1 MALAGLQRQ
10 SWTHGGKQEGP
21 PRPRCWGGRLPPGTS
36 VCRPTVARC
45 VTPEAEPSL
54 IFGHEAGYWR
64 LWPRSWA
71 IPRLIKAPL
80 VLPPA
85 PAPALPLH
93 HPLPAQGVR
102 DLSGMG
108 PVVALGLLLCLQ
120 LCEGSGQ
127 LRLVGGGGRCAGR
140 VEVNHDGEWGSVCVL
155 DFDWEARWA
164 TVVCRQLGCGRVASS
179 SPYAPFGQGSGRI
192 WLQPYFCLG
201 TEEVLEECPNF
212 GWGQHSCGH
221 KRDAGVIC
229 TEAVELRLV
238 DGGGP
243 CSGRVEVKL
252 RGHWGSVGDDNWDM
266 EDAEVVCQQL
276 GCGSAAGAYAA
287 RNHFG
292 TGAGPINLALVDCKG
307 DEATLW
313 DCEIRGWGPYRNNHD
328 YDTAVICQG
337 FSRLVGGDRA
347 CAGQLE
353 VRQRQ
358 AWVGVCAEHVDMK
371 VAQVVCREQGCGAAL
386 AIPGSGRFGAG
397 TGPLWEGGFNCTG
410 SEPLLSACA
419 RRVPHSQGCAGH
431 ATIICSPYTGFRLGN
446 SSSGCAGRVEVAV
459 RGTWGS
465 VCATDW
471 DLPDADVLCRHLG
484 CGHAVTVPPGGSFG
498 SGDGPLRPDAFGCN
512 GSERHPGE
520 CPVAVLGEPPCSP
533 GNAAAVNCSGLCG
546 TCGKSLQ
553 GLLGHPKNWERSTQG
568 CFGMRGGLNQVPQPH
583 GTAGDFSGTEGTV
596 NSVRLVEGESR
607 CDGRLEEAI
616 TTPAWRR
623 VPVEQ
628 WKRWDVDMVCAVL
641 GCGLPKEIYTALG
654 MAPTA
659 LTSSARE
666 VDVMTEET
674 DVVTEEVDV
683 VTREMYNIS
692 GMGPE
697 LTRSLEEMEDVAEEM
712 SDVLGMG
719 PAPTSSPEEMVIV
732 CSGSRR
738 VRLAGGAGRCAG
750 RVEVYAGGTW
760 SSVCQERWDL
770 RAAAVVCRE
779 LGCGA
784 ALEAPGSAR
793 FGPGP
798 GTAWPYV
805 VECAGNEESLWEC
818 PRSEGR
824 ECERGAGAGAVCSEQ
839 LSLRLAGGRGR
850 CSGYLELLHNGTWGR
865 VCATGTSP
873 GTAAAVCRQLGCGD
887 GGQLAPGPAQQP
899 APAWLAWVGCE
910 EGARSLWGCPS
921 APWHLHSCGPGGD
934 AYVACA
940 EDSDNP
946 SETATTPCPDGATCT
961 AVPSS
966 SGPAVARGTVPVPS
980 GQVARG
986 TVPVPVVL
994 CVVLG
999 TLLCLALGALA
1010 VLMCRA
1016 RAWRRGPGRAVGAIP
1031 DAIYEELDYSAMP
1044 EYQEVPSR
1052 PGSPREGSVKK
1063 LLCYTGD
1070 SVEGSDTGAAP
1081 VPAPP
1086 ALPGHRTPDGYDDA
1100 TAGTSDGY
1108 DDATAGTPD
1117 GYDDAMVGTPNGYDD
1132 AMAGT
1137 SDGYD
1142 DATAG
1147 TPDGY
1152 DDAMVG
1158 TPDGYDDA
1166 TAGTL
1171 DVYDDATT
1179 VPEESPAPSTGDISE
1194 GVAQRGWI
1202 CVPPTVVHSPAVPRQ
1217 LLGSAAARGPSGLWD
1232 GQKLQIKAR
1241 MQILRLLQRQA
1252 MGHGN
1257 NISVL
1262 DHGVLEQAWQ
1272 ADFSARVVMPK
1283 KPAIRICWDCSCSS
1297 SAAGSDSVAH
1307 KKDDLQ

>member
-10 SWTHGGKQEGP
+10 SWTHGGYRRGP
-21 PRPRCWGGRLPPGTS
+21 PGPGAGGGAAPPGDIR
-36 VCRPTVARC
+36 VPAHCG
-45 VTPEAEPSL
+45 E
-54 IFGHEAGYWR
+54 
-64 LWPRSWA
+64 
-71 IPRLIKAPL
+71 APL

-85 PAPALPLH
+85 PAPALRRCRYIIPCLRWGCGTVGWGRSGRWGCCCACSCVGVSGGVVGAGTRRCRARLRPLR
-93 HPLPAQGVR
+93 A
-102 DLSGMG
+102 
-108 PVVALGLLLCLQ
+108 A
-120 LCEGSGQ
+120 GSGQ

-140 VEVNHDGEWGSVCVL
+140 VEVNHDGEWGSVCVY
-155 DFDWEARWA
+155 DFDWQARWA

-192 WLQPYFCLG
+192 WLQPYFCRG
-201 TEEVLEECPNF
+201 TEEVLEECPHF
-212 GWGQHSCGH
+212 GWGQHYCDH
-221 KRDAGVIC
+221 EWDVGVIC
-229 TEAVELRLV
+229 TEAMELRLV
-238 DGGGP
+238 GGSS
-243 CSGRVEVKL
+243 CAGRVEVKL
-252 RGHWGSVGDDNWDM
+252 RGHWGSVGDRNWFM

-276 GCGSAAGAYAA
+276 GCGSAAGAYSA
-287 RNHFG
+287 RDLFG
-292 TGAGPINLALVDCKG
+292 TVAGPINLAMVDCKG

-313 DCEIRGWGPYRNNHD
+313 DCQIRGWGPYNGTHEF
-328 YDTAVICQG
+328 DTAVICQG

-347 CAGQLE
+347 CAGRLE

-371 VAQVVCREQGCGAAL
+371 AAQVVCRELGCGAAL

-410 SEPLLSACA
+410 TEPLLSACA

-498 SGDGPLRPDAFGCN
+498 SGDGPLRPDAFGCS

-520 CPVAVLGEPPCSP
+520 CPVAVLGEPPCTP
-533 GNAAAVNCSGLCG
+533 GNAAAVNCSG
-546 TCGKSLQ
+546 TI
-553 GLLGHPKNWERSTQG
+553 
-568 CFGMRGGLNQVPQPH
+568 
-583 GTAGDFSGTEGTV
+583 
-596 NSVRLVEGESR
+596 NSVQLVEGESR

-628 WKRWDVDMVCAVL
+628 WKRWDVYMVCAVL

-659 LTSSARE
+659 LTSSSRE
-666 VDVMTEET
+666 VD
-674 DVVTEEVDV
+674 
-683 VTREMYNIS
+683 
-692 GMGPE
+692 
-697 LTRSLEEMEDVAEEM
+697 LTRSLGETEDMAEEI

-732 CSGSRR
+732 CSGSRQ

-805 VECAGNEESLWEC
+805 VECAGSEESLWEC

-850 CSGYLELLHNGTWGR
+850 CSGSLELLHNGTWGR

-887 GGQLAPGPAQQP
+887 GGQLAPVPALQP

-921 APWHLHSCGPGGD
+921 APWHLQACGPGGD

-946 SETATTPCPDGATCT
+946 SETATPLCPDGATCT

-966 SGPAVARGTVPVPS
+966 SGPA
-980 GQVARG
+980 VARG

-999 TLLCLALGALA
+999 TLLCLALGALG

-1063 LLCYTGD
+1063 LLYYTGD

-1086 ALPGHRTPDGYDDA
+1086 ALPGRR
-1100 TAGTSDGY
+1100 
-1108 DDATAGTPD
+1108 
-1117 GYDDAMVGTPNGYDD
+1117 
-1132 AMAGT
+1132 
-1137 SDGYD
+1137 
-1142 DATAG
+1142 
-1147 TPDGY
+1147 
-1152 DDAMVG
+1152 

-1171 DVYDDATT
+1171 DDYDDAMAGTLDGNDDAT
-1179 VPEESPAPSTGDISE
+1179 AMPEESPAPSTRDISE

-1202 CVPPTVVHSPAVPRQ
+1202 RVPPTGGSCPPPSPPGATGDP
-1217 LLGSAAARGPSGLWD
+1217 P
-1232 GQKLQIKAR
+1232 GQPP
-1241 MQILRLLQRQA
+1241 
-1252 MGHGN
+1252 GH
-1257 NISVL
+1257 
-1262 DHGVLEQAWQ
+1262 
-1272 ADFSARVVMPK
+1272 M
-1283 KPAIRICWDCSCSS
+1283 DC
-1297 SAAGSDSVAH
+1297 
-1307 KKDDLQ
+1307 DDVGTGTPGMSQ

>member
-10 SWTHGGKQEGP
+10 SWSHGGVQEGP
-21 PRPRCWGGRLPPGTS
+21 PRPSCVGVSGGVVGAGTRRCRARL
-36 VCRPTVARC
+36 RPLRA
-45 VTPEAEPSL
+45 A
-54 IFGHEAGYWR
+54 
-64 LWPRSWA
+64 
-71 IPRLIKAPL
+71 
-80 VLPPA
+80 
-85 PAPALPLH
+85 
-93 HPLPAQGVR
+93 
-102 DLSGMG
+102 
-108 PVVALGLLLCLQ
+108 
-120 LCEGSGQ
+120 GSGQ

-140 VEVNHDGEWGSVCVL
+140 VEVNHDGEWGSVCVY
-155 DFDWEARWA
+155 DFDLEAQWA
-164 TVVCRQLGCGRVASS
+164 TVVCRQLGCGRVLSS

-192 WLQPYFCLG
+192 WLQPYFCRG
-201 TEEVLEECPNF
+201 TEEVLEDCPHF
-212 GWGQHSCGH
+212 GWGQHYCGH
-221 KRDAGVIC
+221 ERDVGVTC
-229 TEAVELRLV
+229 KESMELRLV
-238 DGGGP
+238 GGGP
-243 CSGRVEVKL
+243 CAGRVEVKL
-252 RGHWGSVGDDNWDM
+252 RGHWGSVGDRNWFM

-276 GCGSAAGAYAA
+276 GCGSAAGAYSALD
-287 RNHFG
+287 RFG
-292 TGAGPINLALVDCKG
+292 TIAGPLNLAAVDCKG

-313 DCEIRGWGPYRNNHD
+313 DCKIRGWGPYNGTHEF
-328 YDTAVICQG
+328 DTAVICQG

-347 CAGQLE
+347 CAGRLE

-371 VAQVVCREQGCGAAL
+371 VAQVVCRELGCGAAL

-397 TGPLWEGGFNCTG
+397 TGPLWEGGFNCSGT
-410 SEPLLSACA
+410 EPLLSACG
-419 RRVPHSQGCAGH
+419 RRVPHGQGCTGH

-471 DLPDADVLCRHLG
+471 DLPDADVLCRQLG

-498 SGDGPLRPDAFGCN
+498 SGDGPLRLDAFGCS

-533 GNAAAVNCSGLCG
+533 GNAAAVNCSGI
-546 TCGKSLQ
+546 
-553 GLLGHPKNWERSTQG
+553 
-568 CFGMRGGLNQVPQPH
+568 
-583 GTAGDFSGTEGTV
+583 V
-596 NSVRLVEGESR
+596 NSLRLVEGESR
-607 CDGRLEEAI
+607 CDGWLELAI
-616 TTPAWRR
+616 SPGVWRR
-623 VPVEQ
+623 VPGEVLAE
-628 WKRWDVDMVCAVL
+628 RNFSVVCGRL
-641 GCGLPKEIYTALG
+641 GCGGLDRSDA
-654 MAPTA
+654 
-659 LTSSARE
+659 
-666 VDVMTEET
+666 
-674 DVVTEEVDV
+674 VVGTVPV
-683 VTREMYNIS
+683 WN
-692 GMGPE
+692 
-697 LTRSLEEMEDVAEEM
+697 M
-712 SDVLGMG
+712 SDSEQKITIEVVHTLWKMTNQEMPVWLNDLIVWNMTTG
-719 PAPTSSPEEMVIV
+719 PTDIPHGAAIV

-770 RAAAVVCRE
+770 QAAAVVCRE

-793 FGPGP
+793 LGPGP
-798 GTAWPYV
+798 GRAWPYV
-805 VECAGNEESLWEC
+805 VECAGSEESLWEC
-818 PRSEGR
+818 PRSERR

-850 CSGYLELLHNGTWGR
+850 CSGYLELLHDGTWGR
-865 VCATGTSP
+865 VCATGTGP

-887 GGQLAPGPAQQP
+887 GGQLAPAPAQQP

-921 APWHLHSCGPGGD
+921 APWHLQACGPGGD
-934 AYVACA
+934 AYVVCA

-946 SETATTPCPDGATCT
+946 SEPATTPCPDGATCT

-966 SGPAVARGTVPVPS
+966 SGPAVGRGTVPVPS

-986 TVPVPVVL
+986 TVPVAVVL

-1016 RAWRRGPGRAVGAIP
+1016 RPWRRGAGRAVGAIP
-1031 DAIYEELDYSAMP
+1031 DAIYQELDYSAMP

-1052 PGSPREGSVKK
+1052 PGSPREGSVKN
-1063 LLCYTGD
+1063 LLYYPGD
-1070 SVEGSDTGAAP
+1070 SMEGSDSGAVP

-1086 ALPGHRTPDGYDDA
+1086 ALPGHGTPDGYDDA

-1117 GYDDAMVGTPNGYDD
+1117 GYDDAT
-1132 AMAGT
+1132 AGT

-1152 DDAMVG
+1152 DDATAG
-1158 TPDGYDDA
+1158 TPDGHDNATAGTLDGHDDA

-1171 DVYDDATT
+1171 DGYDDATA

-1194 GVAQRGWI
+1194 GVARRGWI
-1202 CVPPTVVHSPAVPRQ
+1202 CVPPTGGSCPPPSPPGATGDPPGQPPGHMDCDDVGTGA
-1217 LLGSAAARGPSGLWD
+1217 LGTS
-1232 GQKLQIKAR
+1232 Q
-1241 MQILRLLQRQA
+1241 
-1252 MGHGN
+1252 
-1257 NISVL
+1257 
-1262 DHGVLEQAWQ
+1262 
-1272 ADFSARVVMPK
+1272 
-1283 KPAIRICWDCSCSS
+1283 
-1297 SAAGSDSVAH
+1297 
-1307 KKDDLQ
+1307 

>member
-64 LWPRSWA
+64 PWPCSWA

-93 HPLPAQGVR
+93 HPQPALGVR
-102 DLSGMG
+102 DGGMG
-108 PVVALGLLLCLQ
+108 PVRVLGLLLCLQ
-120 LCEGSGQ
+120 LCGGSGQ

-140 VEVNHDGEWGSVCVL
+140 VEVNHDGEWGSVCVY
-155 DFDWEARWA
+155 DFDWQARWA
-164 TVVCRQLGCGRVASS
+164 TVVCWQLGCGRVAWS

-192 WLQPYFCLG
+192 WLQPFYCDG
-201 TEEVLEECPNF
+201 IEEVLEECPHF
-212 GWGQHSCGH
+212 GWGQHHCGH
-221 KRDAGVIC
+221 DRDVGVIC

-243 CSGRVEVKL
+243 CAGRVEVKL
-252 RGHWGSVGDDNWDM
+252 RGHWGSVVDDNWDM

-276 GCGSAAGAYAA
+276 GCGSAAGAYSS
-287 RNHFG
+287 RDRFRPG
-292 TGAGPINLALVDCKG
+292 TGPINLALVDCDG

-313 DCEIRGWGPYRNNHD
+313 ECWIRGWGPYSGPHD

-337 FSRLVGGDRA
+337 FSQLVGGDGA
-347 CAGQLE
+347 CAGRLE

-371 VAQVVCREQGCGAAL
+371 VAQVVCRELGCGAAL

-410 SEPLLSACA
+410 TEPLLSACA

-498 SGDGPLRPDAFGCN
+498 SGDGPLRPDAFGCS

-520 CPVAVLGEPPCSP
+520 CPVAVLGEPPCTP
-533 GNAAAVNCSGLCG
+533 GNAAAVNCSG
-546 TCGKSLQ
+546 
-553 GLLGHPKNWERSTQG
+553 
-568 CFGMRGGLNQVPQPH
+568 
-583 GTAGDFSGTEGTV
+583 TEGTI

-607 CDGRLEEAI
+607 CDGQLEEAI

-641 GCGLPKEIYTALG
+641 GCGLPKENYTALG

-659 LTSSARE
+659 LTSSSRE
-666 VDVMTEET
+666 VDVVTEET
-674 DVVTEEVDV
+674 DVVTEE
-683 VTREMYNIS
+683 MYDIS

-697 LTRSLEEMEDVAEEM
+697 LSRSLKEMEDMPEKI
-712 SDVLGMG
+712 SDVLEMG

-793 FGPGP
+793 FGPGA

-805 VECAGNEESLWEC
+805 VECAGSEESLWEC

-865 VCATGTSP
+865 VCAIGTSP

-887 GGQLAPGPAQQP
+887 GGQLAPVPAQQP

-910 EGARSLWGCPS
+910 EGARSLWECPS

-934 AYVACA
+934 TYVACA

-946 SETATTPCPDGATCT
+946 SETASTPCPDGATCT

-986 TVPVPVVL
+986 TVPVAVVL

-1016 RAWRRGPGRAVGAIP
+1016 RAWRRGGSRRVGAGAEPLWGFRGSPRVERLGGWAVGDPGATHGAHGPGRALPLVAGPGRAVGAIP

-1052 PGSPREGSVKK
+1052 PGSPQEGSVKK
-1063 LLCYTGD
+1063 LLYYTGD
-1070 SVEGSDTGAAP
+1070 SVEGSDSGAAPGRGTGQEPSGERWGQGTRQGWGAEGTRPPSLVGREASPFPEGPRATNTSLVAQQERDGTARGRWHIRRGMAQPVPAMATGSVPCTPVP
-1081 VPAPP
+1081 VPAPH
-1086 ALPGHRTPDGYDDA
+1086 ALPEH
-1100 TAGTSDGY
+1100 GTL
-1108 DDATAGTPD
+1108 
-1117 GYDDAMVGTPNGYDD
+1117 
-1132 AMAGT
+1132 
-1137 SDGYD
+1137 DGYD

-1166 TAGTL
+1166 TA
-1171 DVYDDATT
+1171 
-1179 VPEESPAPSTGDISE
+1179 VPEESPTPSTGDISE

-1202 CVPPTVVHSPAVPRQ
+1202 CVPPTGGSCPPPSPPGATRDP
-1217 LLGSAAARGPSGLWD
+1217 P
-1232 GQKLQIKAR
+1232 GQPP
-1241 MQILRLLQRQA
+1241 
-1252 MGHGN
+1252 GH
-1257 NISVL
+1257 
-1262 DHGVLEQAWQ
+1262 
-1272 ADFSARVVMPK
+1272 M
-1283 KPAIRICWDCSCSS
+1283 DC
-1297 SAAGSDSVAH
+1297 
-1307 KKDDLQ
+1307 DDVGTGTPGMSQ